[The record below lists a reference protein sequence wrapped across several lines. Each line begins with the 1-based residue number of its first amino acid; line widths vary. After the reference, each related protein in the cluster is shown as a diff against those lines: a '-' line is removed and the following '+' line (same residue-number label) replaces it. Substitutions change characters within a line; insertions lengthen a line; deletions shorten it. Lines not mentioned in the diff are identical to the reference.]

1 MTTRSNACHRTPAS
15 SHRAAV
21 ATAPRRES
29 SSNSNRSSS
38 VSVGTSRDVASAIFT
53 CLVFLRD
60 ATSTT
65 GRWARGT
72 RRGRRGAGRRETRGR
87 GRVPSPGT
95 LHLVLRV
102 SGLDPGGP
110 HLPILGSRLE
120 PNHRAFLGGRA
131 LDLRVGVPINRP
143 LLALVALDHHH
154 LLIVVHL
161 ADRSAHRLV
170 AHLGVVRQG
179 HRGQRDSK
187 HECQREKPFH
197 RSSSNRFWELPDC
210 SSHIRYATI
219 RKRDW
224 KRFLFLYSLSRAR

>member
-1 MTTRSNACHRTPAS
+1 MTTRSNAGHRTPAS

-72 RRGRRGAGRRETRGR
+72 RRGRRGR

-131 LDLRVGVPINRP
+131 LDLRVGVP
-143 LLALVALDHHH
+143 V
-154 LLIVVHL
+154 
-161 ADRSAHRLV
+161 
-170 AHLGVVRQG
+170 
-179 HRGQRDSK
+179 
-187 HECQREKPFH
+187 
-197 RSSSNRFWELPDC
+197 
-210 SSHIRYATI
+210 
-219 RKRDW
+219 
-224 KRFLFLYSLSRAR
+224 